1 MNRIRTYEELVAERK
16 RLEGDLLVQRAYI
29 KTHLHEINRKLQPLT
44 RIAGIFGKI
53 NNGLN
58 NGSKAS
64 SLLKLGSTVGI
75 DLLVGQKLKKA
86 GWLAKLLV
94 PFAMKLTAQ
103 KTIDKV
109 DEKISKH

>member
-1 MNRIRTYEELVAERK
+1 MNTIRTYEDLVAERK
-16 RLEGDLLVQRAYI
+16 RLEGDLVVQRNYI

-44 RIAGIFGKI
+44 RIAGIVGK
-53 NNGLN
+53 LN

-109 DEKISKH
+109 QNKINQK

>member
-1 MNRIRTYEELVAERK
+1 MNSIRSYEELVAERK
-16 RLEGDLLVQRAYI
+16 RLEGDLLVQRTFI
-29 KTHLHEINRKLQPLT
+29 KTHLHEINRKLQPLAK
-44 RIAGIFGKI
+44 IAGLIGK
-53 NNGLN
+53 LN

-75 DLLVGQKLKKA
+75 DLLIGQKLKSA

-109 DEKISKH
+109 QDKMHK